1 MSNQEFSFISDGFRL
16 DGTIFYPLIKKNKY
30 PAILFVH
37 GWTSERKRSF
47 QYANGLAK
55 LGYISFV
62 FDMRGHGES
71 EGQRDSTTTKEFLDD
86 VLAAYDYLVKVKSV
100 DTNDISAVASSFGC
114 YLASLLTAKRNIK
127 NLVLKAPAD
136 YPNSVFNKPTAQNS
150 AESNPDIVSW
160 RSEARKSDET
170 FALDAVSN
178 FNGKILILESEK
190 DDMVPHQTVQNYVN
204 AIKIKSKLT
213 HIVIKDAPHSIQEGR
228 FRDKV
233 EQILVDWFGNSS

>member
-1 MSNQEFSFISDGFRL
+1 MRKVEFSVDNLKLKGI
-16 DGTIFYPLIKKNKY
+16 LILPQKLLKK
-30 PAILFVH
+30 
-37 GWTSERKRSF
+37 
-47 QYANGLAK
+47 
-55 LGYISFV
+55 
-62 FDMRGHGES
+62 
-71 EGQRDSTTTKEFLDD
+71 
-86 VLAAYDYLVKVKSV
+86 
-100 DTNDISAVASSFGC
+100 
-114 YLASLLTAKRNIK
+114 
-127 NLVLKAPAD
+127 
-136 YPNSVFNKPTAQNS
+136 
-150 AESNPDIVSW
+150 NPDIVSW

>member
-1 MSNQEFSFISDGFRL
+1 MRKVEFSVDNLKLKGI
-16 DGTIFYPLIKKNKY
+16 LILPKKLLKKN
-30 PAILFVH
+30 PAIFFIH
-37 GWTSERKRSF
+37 GWTSHKERSY

-55 LGYISFV
+55 LGYISFL

-71 EGQRDSTTTKEFLDD
+71 EGNRDKTTTKEFLDD
-86 VLAAYDYLVKVKSV
+86 VLAAYDYLTKAQGVNTS
-100 DTNDISAVASSFGC
+100 DISVIASSFGC

>member
-1 MSNQEFSFISDGFRL
+1 MRKVEFSVDNLKLKGI
-16 DGTIFYPLIKKNKY
+16 LILPQKLLKKN
-30 PAILFVH
+30 PAILFIH
-37 GWTSERKRSF
+37 GWTSHKERSY

-55 LGYISFV
+55 LGYISFL

-71 EGQRDSTTTKEFLDD
+71 EGNRDKTTTKEFLDD
-86 VLAAYDYLVKVKSV
+86 VLAAYDYLTKAQGVNTS
-100 DTNDISAVASSFGC
+100 DISVIASSFGC

-233 EQILVDWFGNSS
+233 EQILVDWFGNS